1 MIGFYL
7 HAIPMM
13 QGRQVELRVFRGTR
27 AAPGVLHGM
36 LVFEPGEW
44 EAFRV
49 MLLHGMRAAGY
60 ARIPIEFMD
69 GTRKNPDNRFLH

>member
-7 HAIPMM
+7 HAVLMNNG
-13 QGRQVELRVFRGTR
+13 QTVELRVGTGSQASHEPRGAITFQR
-27 AAPGVLHGM
+27 D
-36 LVFEPGEW
+36 EW

-49 MLLHGMRAAGY
+49 LIVAGMRACGY

-69 GTRKNPDNRFLH
+69 QTRKDLGPLQIVH